1 MTLEMITSIM
11 PDFTIKLKNVI
22 FMTIFVTNRYIT
34 VSLANA
40 LPAIVVLFFPDYNCN
55 NSQKYF

>member
-1 MTLEMITSIM
+1 MTLEMITRIM

-40 LPAIVVLFFPDYNCN
+40 LPAIVVLFFPDNNCN

>member
-40 LPAIVVLFFPDYNCN
+40 LPAIVVLFFPDYNCY